1 MKNGK
6 LSQMS
11 DIMCPTDWDLT
22 AFKEMMIPHLKK
34 DKSEWNFY
42 DQLVKDWNLKH
53 NGKKSLSEFLKF
65 MLTKVKLSNEVQ

>member
-22 AFKEMMIPHLKK
+22 GFKEMMIPHLKK
-34 DKSEWNFY
+34 DELELEFYDNLVMEWNS
-42 DQLVKDWNLKH
+42 KH
-53 NGKKSLSEFLKF
+53 EGESLSIFLKF
-65 MLTKVKLSNEVQ
+65 MLNQVELSLKVQ